1 MRDIKIGLAVVM
13 IVQVTS
19 VIGLS
24 YLIGKVC

>member
-1 MRDIKIGLAVVM
+1 MNDIKIGLAVVM